1 MKEHIVYQR
10 LYGLLLMSSFIFLSD
25 PLSLKGKRLDFYGRS
40 DRYVSLTNSIPELSR
55 FTACIDLVS
64 MADRSKYWIAFSY
77 ITKNTLLG
85 REDIHLGLA
94 GNQKQLILYSLGKA
108 FYISHHLTPFHW
120 HTICLMWDGV
130 KGKLELFVDKERIL
144 MIMDQPHSLTANGTL
159 VLGHLPK
166 NGKGQ
171 VKSVAPHFTGSLY
184 YFQLWDRI
192 LEHEEFTRCL
202 DGNIVS
208 WEEDI
213 WLIHKII
220 PTFDRRLRCFVSENM
235 TIQETSTTLSQQIHL
250 TTPSQITAL
259 SPQKTIYSSTI
270 MSKSMPIFITDHTN
284 ISHSNTTSPPLV
296 TTTLSKSLKTS
307 IADTATFANVLSNST
322 MITLPSQSTLNC
334 TTTDSMKITEHSS
347 SESTRTTKMV
357 EAVAPETFQPTIA
370 THLFSIPGVTI
381 DPFVSKT
388 STDSQTT
395 TMNTLFTTIKSTFM
409 SATSWPVHKSTDTS
423 ALPIATPTQEFL
435 VSTAAKTVPWSTVE
449 ETSAVTTGIGTSLT
463 SPTDLITSTD
473 APVDSVFPTTQVPPT
488 LATTEM
494 EITFTVNLGMSTETT
509 SGSRPV
515 EVEWTP
521 SHVHDASLSSR
532 EDAISTFMPRRTS
545 SMTLSSMMAAPI
557 TGTQSTQT
565 VIDNEGSYTSFTPRI
580 TLSPTLVE
588 ITPSLAIAVSEST
601 QNASKAG
608 EHMLTLIST
617 QSVST
622 SQAFESGSTSVPD
635 ETPHQFSTNAITW
648 TPKPNQNPLT
658 SINMTTIHT
667 FVPNENFTSAFH
679 GNTTYTDHSSTSD
692 TTRLPETWTESKVT
706 TSTNATTVR
715 YTTAQF
721 KQTTPCFANLS
732 ITSRATSVTN
742 PSEFKLT
749 TSLLGTISMSTADA
763 SELPLISRETVGPPV
778 DKSTDMKLSF
788 PTRESTSEATKTEA
802 NGVSAIG
809 NTIDPISKF
818 PTTQPFNTPVT
829 KKETTSYHLKGT
841 STLPAEAEVSPFSAM
856 LEATDESVQTMTVSV
871 TASPFP
877 DREKLTTILDNKT
890 VTLEL
895 GGSWH
900 STKLM
905 ETTPKSSYNETM
917 EIFNSTY
924 TYKTRWMSETTE
936 RNSAPL
942 PTSGSTQTFSKPFIA
957 TTTRKS
963 ETSFT
968 TFPTDR
974 TARSLSAGIFSPHS
988 VATHFSTTPTLI
1000 THMGSPLI
1008 NVSAVTSRVVSEETK
1023 VTLPGPPTRD
1033 SSPSTLSDLSA
1044 LSSATITTSLVP
1056 PLSQT
1061 ASIISKTMSIHRDS
1075 IHTTVE
1081 PTVTSTM
1088 MALTEVPSLTKT
1100 HVPSQNPLT
1109 PETTKAKSTLF
1120 LPSTDTITPS
1130 ACTLGFSRPLSD
1142 HIPFVSSPPVIS
1154 TTSPPVATRPISQ
1167 GKETSTHDLSFLHT
1181 SGGGGDGVSLATITT
1196 ENFAGDETMPL
1207 HTSANKPTTSVNNQ
1221 ISQSHTGLV
1230 NTQVSTHWV
1239 TGTSTLF
1246 SDKEQMTMSVGETP
1260 RTMEVTE
1267 ISSAS
1272 SSFIF
1277 YSQSTSPLEM
1287 TTEISSQQTYLSS
1300 EVPLGTLPD
1309 KNLDVSPTSE
1319 SPQTT
1324 HILTLSN
1331 SVDIDISEMSTYLPS
1346 QALTTNF
1353 VSPDRE
1359 SISALALSTPRTA
1372 EVIVSSSSVTH
1383 PLPSRQDTS
1392 FVDNA
1397 TSRTTTNTTLS
1408 YLPSLKTQPKVTSI
1422 ASSISESTQTYPKSL
1437 SSFTT
1442 RLPSANFTIISNDGT
1457 TVALSVPNVPTTIG
1471 ETSMEKS
1478 IPIYQMSSLPFNA
1491 TAFISKNISDTPTVS
1506 VTRSSKTTQ
1515 LGCLKSPSPDTSGL
1529 MPEMS
1534 TLPVNDPSFS
1544 STAVPSVPAIT
1555 GEPLSTLLSSV
1566 SPMTTTTIQ
1575 TSTLDVI
1582 PVTYTGHTSEHTT
1595 MASSTFTNSEMTQ
1608 VSSKIMPTS
1617 VSSPTKPNF
1626 PSTKTIPTTI
1636 VEGTVTPLIDAT
1648 TFSPLHSKNTEA
1660 ISSIPHTTFSPLL
1673 STTQQSSDEATTL
1686 SLLPGITYSSQ
1697 STVSSGKMT
1706 VFKHTYSGI
1715 TVPENVFSPTP
1726 SNDLHTS
1733 LDIQVSKP
1741 SLTSFKSTPG
1751 LTENAHTITTYLSS
1765 NTGKVTSSS
1774 KSTFL
1779 TTELTTS
1786 APSVNT
1792 SVLYLP
1798 WTSSSANLPSSTS
1811 LLYALHSTVAMFS
1824 TSKTS
1829 SPPTAQM
1836 VEFPVLGTQI
1846 TPSDTRSLLTTS
1858 WKTPTTKDSPFP
1870 ISTKTLVPTPKI
1882 ETDTLHFIPGSLST
1896 FASSQAGLV
1905 SSDAMTTLSI
1915 PTSEMLP
1922 TFGFSE
1928 SHSLSV
1934 SSRALPTTSSDIKLP
1949 FEKTTTS
1956 VTSGT
1961 TLPSNPSAIAKTATL
1976 PTLTWISSNLPSGM
1990 SLATVP
1996 NGFPVLTAPAV
2007 EVSTPTLV
2015 TPDVTSAYP
2024 FPNFTPPP
2032 FASGSTIITKTMH
2045 APTLGNIATGSQTSF
2060 TMSPKDTGGDIYTSA
2075 SPETSSR
2082 TTVTDNSRTG
2092 SQSLSFSAVNVS
2104 PSTAESTLSIGS
2116 MLLPT
2121 SPKTLAWSRF
2131 PDASP
2136 SSPLIP
2142 PKSTSKSLISTT
2154 ISTTTGA
2161 LIPQVSAGVTH
2172 PSTTTVASLVS
2183 SSFETTWPDSTS
2195 TFLSTE
2201 ALTLSADTES
2211 IVSFYNIKMS
2221 FSVFD
2226 EETRIPI
2233 TSVIH
2238 EFTKD
2243 WLNSIFQDSEF
2254 SLTNLAIQIKSRDT
2268 SKEEMA
2274 MYRYIL
2280 GQREGQEMAT
2290 ISHVPYSCA
2299 CQVIIKA
2306 NSSLPP
2312 MDLISKI
2319 RRKIHGNFTHGSFTQ
2334 DQLTLLVKSDHVIV
2348 KKLEPGKCEADDTPS
2363 IYKGTYQWLLTDP
2376 TETAQTRCIKNKN
2389 ENATRICSI
2398 SIQTGKSLWE
2408 KPRFKQCKLLQGLP
2422 DKIVD
2427 LANVTISDENADDVA
2442 EHILNLVKEASL
2454 LDEEETSIIVSK
2466 VADISKCDEIS
2477 MKLTQII
2484 LQIINAVSEK
2494 QSDSA
2499 SNLHPVSN
2507 EILRTIERAG
2517 HKIEFSGRTANI
2529 TVGGLALA
2537 VLRMDHRFEG
2547 MAFSICSYEVT
2558 APEIYLGD
2566 VPLGKVLAS
2575 IYLPKSLRERIPF
2588 NGLQTILF
2596 SFFGQTSLF
2605 KIKNATKA
2613 LTTYV
2618 VSASISDISIQ
2629 NLADPVV
2636 ITLQHIDGNWNYDQV
2651 YCAFWDF
2658 ATNNGLG
2665 GWNSSG
2671 CKVKET
2677 NVNYTI
2683 CQCDHLTHFGVLMD
2697 LSRSTVDAV
2706 NERILMIITYTGCG
2720 ISSIFLGIAMVTYIA
2735 FHKLRKDYPS
2745 KILINLCTA
2754 LLMLNLVFL
2763 VNSWL
2768 SSFQKEGLC
2777 ITAAVALHY
2786 FLLVSLTWMGLE
2798 AVHMYFALV
2807 KVFNIYIPHYILKFC
2822 VAGWGIPAIT
2832 VAVILSVRKDLY
2844 GTLSPTTPFCWI
2856 KDDSIFYISV
2866 VAYFGLI
2873 FLMNLSMFCTVLAQL
2888 NSVKFQGQK
2897 TRRKMILHDLK
2908 GTISL
2913 TFLLGLTWGFAFFA
2927 WGPVR
2932 IFFMYLFAICNTLQG
2947 FFIFVFYCVMKETVR
2962 EQWHIHLHCRWL
2974 RLENTSGGSSRRGIH
2989 VGCKQE
2995 RLKKTL
3001 EHKLLTPSLKSTAS
3015 SCTFKSTGSTQG
3027 TPSEISFSNDDFDE
3041 DPYCF
3046 SPLSCEVM
3054 PNCLRRILPAEIKM
3068 NSVHKQGSFSINL
3081 STDAHLPPTLDWG
3094 KC

>member
-64 MADRSKYWIAFSY
+64 MADRSTYWMAFSY
-77 ITKNTLLG
+77 IAKNTLLG

-120 HTICLMWDGV
+120 HTICLIWDGV

-144 MIMDQPHSLTANGTL
+144 IIMDQPHSLTANGTL

-213 WLIHKII
+213 WLVHKII

-235 TIQETSTTLSQQIHL
+235 TVQETSTTLSQQIHL

-270 MSKSMPIFITDHTN
+270 MSKSMPIFITNHTN

-296 TTTLSKSLKTS
+296 TMTLSKSLKTS
-307 IADTATFANVLSNST
+307 IADTATFTNVLSNST

-357 EAVAPETFQPTIA
+357 EAVAPETFQPTRA

-381 DPFVSKT
+381 NPFLSKT

-395 TMNTLFTTIKSTFM
+395 SMNTLFTTIKSTFM

-435 VSTAAKTVPWSTVE
+435 VSTAAKT
-449 ETSAVTTGIGTSLT
+449 SAVTTGIGTSLA

-515 EVEWTP
+515 EIEWTP

-545 SMTLSSMMAAPI
+545 SMTLSSMMAPPI

-565 VIDNEGSYTSFTPRI
+565 VTDNEGSYTSFTPRI

-588 ITPSLAIAVSEST
+588 TTPSLTIAGSEST
-601 QNASKAG
+601 QNTSKAG

-617 QSVST
+617 QSIST
-622 SQAFESGSTSVPD
+622 SQASESGSTSVPD

-692 TTRLPETWTESKVT
+692 TTRLPETSTESKVT
-706 TSTNATTVR
+706 TSTDATTVR

-802 NGVSAIG
+802 NGVSVIG
-809 NTIDPISKF
+809 NTIDLISKF

-829 KKETTSYHLKGT
+829 KKETTSYYLKGT
-841 STLPAEAEVSPFSAM
+841 STLPAEAEVSPFSVM
-856 LEATDESVQTMTVSV
+856 LETTDESAQIMTVSV

-890 VTLEL
+890 VTLDL

-905 ETTPKSSYNETM
+905 ETTPKSSYNGTM
-917 EIFNSTY
+917 EIFNSTHTY
-924 TYKTRWMSETTE
+924 TTRWMSETTE

-942 PTSGSTQTFSKPFIA
+942 PTSGSTQAFSKPFIA

-974 TARSLSAGIFSPHS
+974 TARYLSAGIFSPLS

-1000 THMGSPLI
+1000 THMGSPPI

-1023 VTLPGPPTRD
+1023 VTLRGPPTRD
-1033 SSPSTLSDLSA
+1033 SSPSTLSDLSP

-1075 IHTTVE
+1075 THTTVE

-1109 PETTKAKSTLF
+1109 PETTKAKPTLF
-1120 LPSTDTITPS
+1120 LPSTDTITPP
-1130 ACTLGFSRPLSD
+1130 ACTLGFSKPLSD
-1142 HIPFVSSPPVIS
+1142 HIPFVSSPLVIS

-1181 SGGGGDGVSLATITT
+1181 SGGGGDVVSLATITT
-1196 ENFAGDETMPL
+1196 ENFAGDETTPL
-1207 HTSANKPTTSVNNQ
+1207 HTSANKLTTSVDNQ
-1221 ISQSHTGLV
+1221 ISQSPTDLV

-1246 SDKEQMTMSVGETP
+1246 SDKQQMTMSVGETP

-1267 ISSAS
+1267 ISSAN

-1324 HILTLSN
+1324 HILTSSN
-1331 SVDIDISEMSTYLPS
+1331 SVDIDISEIYLPS

-1457 TVALSVPNVPTTIG
+1457 TVALSVPNVLTTIG

-1529 MPEMS
+1529 TSEMS
-1534 TLPVNDPSFS
+1534 TVPVNDPSFS

-1555 GEPLSTLLSSV
+1555 GQPLSTLLSSV
-1566 SPMTTTTIQ
+1566 SPMTTTAIQ

-1582 PVTYTGHTSEHTT
+1582 PVTYTEHTSEHTT

-1636 VEGTVTPLIDAT
+1636 VDRTVTPLIDT
-1648 TFSPLHSKNTEA
+1648 ITFSPLHSKNTEA

-1686 SLLPGITYSSQ
+1686 SLLPGITFRSQ

-1715 TVPENVFSPTP
+1715 SVPENVFSPTP

-1751 LTENAHTITTYLSS
+1751 PTENAQTITTYLSS

-1811 LLYALHSTVAMFS
+1811 LLYALRSTVTMLS

-1829 SPPTAQM
+1829 FPPTAQM

-1846 TPSDTRSLLTTS
+1846 TSSDTRSLLTTS
-1858 WKTPTTKDSPFP
+1858 WKTPTAKDSPFP
-1870 ISTKTLVPTPKI
+1870 ISTKTLMPTPKI

-1928 SHSLSV
+1928 NHSLSV

-1956 VTSGT
+1956 ITSGT

-1990 SLATVP
+1990 SLATGP

-2045 APTLGNIATGSQTSF
+2045 APTLGNIATGSQASF
-2060 TMSPKDTGGDIYTSA
+2060 SMSPKDTGGDIYISA

-2092 SQSLSFSAVNVS
+2092 SQSLSFSGVNVS
-2104 PSTAESTLSIGS
+2104 PSTAEHTWSIGS

-2121 SPKTLAWSRF
+2121 SPKTLAWNRF
-2131 PDASP
+2131 PDTSP
-2136 SSPLIP
+2136 SSPLIL
-2142 PKSTSKSLISTT
+2142 PKSTSKSLISTN
-2154 ISTTTGA
+2154 ISTTTRA

-2172 PSTTTVASLVS
+2172 P

-2201 ALTLSADTES
+2201 ALTLSAATAS

-2254 SLTNLAIQIKSRDT
+2254 YLTNLAIQIKSRDT

-2312 MDLISKI
+2312 MDLISRIK
-2319 RRKIHGNFTHGSFTQ
+2319 RKIHGNFTHGSFTQ

-2376 TETAQTRCIKNKN
+2376 TETAQSRCIKNKN
-2389 ENATRICSI
+2389 GNATRICSI

-2454 LDEEETSIIVSK
+2454 LDEEETRIIVSK

-2484 LQIINAVSEK
+2484 LQIINVVSEK
-2494 QSDSA
+2494 QSDLT

-2507 EILRTIERAG
+2507 VILRTIERAG

-2618 VSASISDISIQ
+2618 LSASISDTSIQ

-2807 KVFNIYIPHYILKFC
+2807 RVFNIYIPHYIFKFC
-2822 VAGWGIPAIT
+2822 VAGW
-2832 VAVILSVRKDLY
+2832 
-2844 GTLSPTTPFCWI
+2844 
-2856 KDDSIFYISV
+2856 
-2866 VAYFGLI
+2866 
-2873 FLMNLSMFCTVLAQL
+2873 
-2888 NSVKFQGQK
+2888 
-2897 TRRKMILHDLK
+2897 
-2908 GTISL
+2908 
-2913 TFLLGLTWGFAFFA
+2913 
-2927 WGPVR
+2927 
-2932 IFFMYLFAICNTLQG
+2932 G

-3001 EHKLLTPSLKSTAS
+3001 EHKLLTPSLKSIAS
-3015 SCTFKSTGSTQG
+3015 SCTFKSIGSAQG
-3027 TPSEISFSNDDFDE
+3027 PPSEISFSNDDFDE